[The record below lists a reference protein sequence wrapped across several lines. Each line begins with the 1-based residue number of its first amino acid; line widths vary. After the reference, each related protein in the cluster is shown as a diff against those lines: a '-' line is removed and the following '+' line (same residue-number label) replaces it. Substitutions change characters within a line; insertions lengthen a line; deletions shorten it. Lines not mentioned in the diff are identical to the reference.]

1 MLSLVLNCGIH
12 NFAFVDASI
21 SSLAHGSF
29 SRAASR
35 FHPNEYSV
43 VRIIGGGRSIAA
55 ATTIISPQTSIHGV
69 LLPILRG
76 GSTSTTWKNSS
87 PLGSR
92 TAPRLQRP
100 PAQQQQS
107 SAFKQRQEQ
116 EGQQKQ
122 DAKEVMDAF
131 LTRDS
136 RTSFISRVYAI
147 LATQLTVTS
156 LVIFWFGTHP
166 GVAQWMRRP
175 GSFGTAVP
183 WLSLLLS
190 TICWFGMAASADLRR
205 RSPVKWQLLALFT
218 IGEALSVGFISSF
231 YTFSSVLSAMMATAV
246 GAGAVSWYTATQ
258 RNPKYDLSQWGATLS
273 SCGLIFLTY
282 GFLQLLQIVGILP
295 AGFLPLNDMIYGLF
309 GACLFSV
316 YLAYHTKL
324 IVGGKHTK
332 YQMSEKD
339 YVFGAMTLYNDI
351 INMFIYV
358 LRLLGEDRDN
368 H

>member
-1 MLSLVLNCGIH
+1 MLLLVLACGFH
-12 NFAFVDASI
+12 QFEFVDAAI
-21 SSLAHGSF
+21 SSLGDGSF
-29 SRAASR
+29 SPAVSR
-35 FHPNEYSV
+35 YHLKEYSDP
-43 VRIIGGGRSIAA
+43 ILGGARSAA
-55 ATTIISPQTSIHGV
+55 ATTIIPPQTCIHS
-69 LLPILRG
+69 LLLWNLRG

-92 TAPRLQRP
+92 TAPRLQRT

-107 SAFKQRQEQ
+107 SAFKQHHKQE
-116 EGQQKQ
+116 EGQKQ

-166 GVAQWMRRP
+166 DVAQWMRRP

-205 RSPVKWQLLALFT
+205 RSPIKWQLLALFT
-218 IGEALSVGFISSF
+218 LGEALSVGFISSF

-273 SCGLIFLTY
+273 SY
-282 GFLQLLQIVGILP
+282 V
-295 AGFLPLNDMIYGLF
+295 
-309 GACLFSV
+309 FSV
-316 YLAYHTKL
+316 CIQVHNSATSDRATLSHKL
-324 IVGGKHTK
+324 LPSFFTSVAVSFSLPMDSCSCFKL
-332 YQMSEKD
+332 SA
-339 YVFGAMTLYNDI
+339 FC
-351 INMFIYV
+351 
-358 LRLLGEDRDN
+358 RRDFYR
-368 H
+368 